1 MKLDI
6 SQVLA
11 WPIVLRCRQRI
22 LKERHSILAHLNMA
36 EYDSTK
42 PGYVSLQRLVT
53 GKDEEFCKHV
63 AKISTNLYYDYLKTF

>member
-1 MKLDI
+1 
-6 SQVLA
+6 
-11 WPIVLRCRQRI
+11 
-22 LKERHSILAHLNMA
+22 MA

-63 AKISTNLYYDYLKTF
+63 AKISTNLYYDYLKTFWFSSPMVAVLGMELVTVE